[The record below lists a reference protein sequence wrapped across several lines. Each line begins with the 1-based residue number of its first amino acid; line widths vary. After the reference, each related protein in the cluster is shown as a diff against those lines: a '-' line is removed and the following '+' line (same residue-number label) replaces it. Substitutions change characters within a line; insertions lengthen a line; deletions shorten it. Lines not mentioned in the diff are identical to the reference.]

1 MHQADLDQDLKIF
14 TILENEDEEQCEY
27 DSCDLPRTHLLVCS
41 RCRASENIC
50 EAHAAKA
57 KAAPRNE
64 RVIFNRS
71 CQHTVL
77 MFTCGKVRVK

>member
-1 MHQADLDQDLKIF
+1 MRSPDLDQELF
-14 TILENEDEEQCEY
+14 TILEKQNEEQCEY
-27 DSCDLPRTHLLVCS
+27 DSCELARTHLLVCS

-50 EAHAAKA
+50 EIHAAKA

-64 RVIFNRS
+64 LVIFNRS
-71 CQHTVL
+71 CNHTVL